1 MLINHEQRADKI
13 KNFDNDFI
21 DTNRD
26 ESTVIGI
33 RFKNKDLKELR
44 QEAKSQNRTISNHI
58 KTLIKKSNG

>member
-1 MLINHEQRADKI
+1 MLLNHEQRADKI

>member
-21 DTNRD
+21 DSNKNET
-26 ESTVIGI
+26 TVIGI

>member
-1 MLINHEQRADKI
+1 MLLNHEQRADKI

-21 DTNRD
+21 DSNKN

-58 KTLIKKSNG
+58 KTLIQKSNG

>member
-1 MLINHEQRADKI
+1 MILNHEQRADKI

-21 DTNRD
+21 DSNKD
-26 ESTVIGI
+26 ETTVIGI

>member
-1 MLINHEQRADKI
+1 MILNHEQRADKI

-21 DTNRD
+21 DSNKD

>member
-1 MLINHEQRADKI
+1 MILNHEQRADKI

-21 DTNRD
+21 DSNKD

-58 KTLIKKSNG
+58 KTLIQKSNG

>member
-1 MLINHEQRADKI
+1 MLLNHEQRADKI

-21 DTNRD
+21 DSNKD

>member
-1 MLINHEQRADKI
+1 MLLNHDQRADKI

-21 DTNRD
+21 DSNKN

>member
-21 DTNRD
+21 DSNKD

>member
-21 DTNRD
+21 DSNKD

-58 KTLIKKSNG
+58 KTLIQKSNG

>member
-1 MLINHEQRADKI
+1 MLLNHEQRADKI

-21 DTNRD
+21 DTNKD

>member
-1 MLINHEQRADKI
+1 MILNHEQRADKI